1 MLMKEFEDD
10 TNKQRDKLCSL
21 IERFNI
27 AYMTILLKAIYRV
40 NEISIKL
47 SMALY
52 TELEQIFGT
61 NCMLTEKQNSGCNP
75 KKRKCSW
82 RNHSP

>member
-10 TNKQRDKLCSL
+10 TNKWRDKLCSL
-21 IERFNI
+21 IERINI
-27 AYMTILLKAIYRV
+27 VYMTILLKAIYRV
-40 NEISIKL
+40 NEIPIKL

-52 TELEQIFGT
+52 TELERIFGT
-61 NCMLTEKQNSGCNP
+61 NCMLTEKQNSGSNP
-75 KKRKCSW
+75 KKGKCSW